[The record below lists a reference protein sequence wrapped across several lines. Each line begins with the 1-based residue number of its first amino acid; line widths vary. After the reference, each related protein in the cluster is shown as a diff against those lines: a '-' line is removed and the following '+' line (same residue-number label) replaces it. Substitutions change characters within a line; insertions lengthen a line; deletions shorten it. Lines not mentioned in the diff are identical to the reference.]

1 VKAKKGLALRRTGA
15 EKELEKESEGE
26 REEEEEER
34 ERKESMRERARARER
49 QSVLAIWLAVG
60 AELCS
65 LQTKPNRFRIAGK
78 KGSFS
83 GTRVVPEAM
92 TPTACVSGVLFLVL
106 YLTAPSRGQRF
117 AGEPSFQPAASERK
131 ELTPKKNIWRDC
143 RNICCRKLKTIS

>member
-1 VKAKKGLALRRTGA
+1 
-15 EKELEKESEGE
+15 
-26 REEEEEER
+26 
-34 ERKESMRERARARER
+34 
-49 QSVLAIWLAVG
+49 VG

-131 ELTPKKNIWRDC
+131 ELKKTYGGIAETFVAENSKLFRKFSGIWGKC
-143 RNICCRKLKTIS
+143 F